1 MYEGLEGPVK
11 CEVCP
16 HHCTIPEGKK
26 GKCRA
31 RGTINGRNVPLNYGI
46 ISSIALDP
54 IEKKPLRRFYPGS
67 MILSVGS
74 YGCNLNCPFCQ
85 NWEISM
91 TDGGNISRED
101 RKDYLPPERLAE
113 MAEEL
118 CTRGNIGVA
127 FTYNEP
133 TVCYEYVLDTSK
145 LLKKRALKSVLVT
158 NGCVE
163 ERIAKEILPYIDAL
177 NIDLKCFDRE
187 TYTKT
192 LGGDLSTVMRFI
204 EMAAASCHVE
214 LTTLV
219 VPGVNDTEAE
229 MRSICD
235 WIASLPHGNE
245 IPLHITRFFPR
256 YRMRDRE
263 ATDRRKVMKLT
274 DIAKEKLTYVYPGNL

>member
-1 MYEGLEGPVK
+1 
-11 CEVCP
+11 
-16 HHCTIPEGKK
+16 
-26 GKCRA
+26 
-31 RGTINGRNVPLNYGI
+31 
-46 ISSIALDP
+46 
-54 IEKKPLRRFYPGS
+54 
-67 MILSVGS
+67 
-74 YGCNLNCPFCQ
+74 
-85 NWEISM
+85 M

-101 RKDYLPPERLAE
+101 RKDYLPPEKLAE

-192 LGGDLSTVMRFI
+192 LG
-204 EMAAASCHVE
+204 E
-214 LTTLV
+214 
-219 VPGVNDTEAE
+219 
-229 MRSICD
+229 IC
-235 WIASLPHGNE
+235 
-245 IPLHITRFFPR
+245 PR
-256 YRMRDRE
+256 
-263 ATDRRKVMKLT
+263 
-274 DIAKEKLTYVYPGNL
+274 

>member
-1 MYEGLEGPVK
+1 
-11 CEVCP
+11 
-16 HHCTIPEGKK
+16 
-26 GKCRA
+26 
-31 RGTINGRNVPLNYGI
+31 
-46 ISSIALDP
+46 
-54 IEKKPLRRFYPGS
+54 
-67 MILSVGS
+67 
-74 YGCNLNCPFCQ
+74 
-85 NWEISM
+85 
-91 TDGGNISRED
+91 
-101 RKDYLPPERLAE
+101 

-118 CTRGNIGVA
+118 CARGNIGVA

-204 EMAAASCHVE
+204 EMAAESCHVE
-214 LTTLV
+214 LTTLL
-219 VPGVNDTEAE
+219 VPGMNDTEAE
-229 MRSICD
+229 MRSISA